1 MAAVRPTV
9 PGMDKTGVPPKAESI
24 TRDNI
29 ARLRTRL
36 DAETNHGQRRWLEI
50 LLTEHLALI
59 TPD

>member
-9 PGMDKTGVPPKAESI
+9 FGMDKTGAPPKAESI
-24 TRDNI
+24 TRGNI

-36 DAETNHGQRRWLEI
+36 DAETNRYERIWLEI

-59 TPD
+59 APD